1 MLRSMYSGISGMKV
15 NQTKLDVIGNNI
27 ANVNTTSYKS
37 SRATFSDL
45 LSQSSASAQAA
56 SNTKGGINAKQ
67 VGLGVQLS
75 SIDRIMTQGSMQ
87 TTSRSLDLG
96 LDGNGYFMV
105 STGPIISGDG
115 AIEVSHAAGTHS
127 INEKSLASS
136 GASISYTRDG
146 SFTLDNEGNLL
157 TTDGYRVLGYSV
169 TNDDNSQ
176 RASEAEPNPVNML
189 GLTFSFTAGTQL
201 NGVTIQLGKV
211 SQGTA
216 TSASLTG
223 EGTNRVLTING
234 DFSNAKLDSEE
245 ITRAINKELAAKGIS
260 QTVKVSGKLNPLSGV
275 ASSKITGGK
284 DAQAPDTVSVLGY
297 TIQFNNGDA
306 ANGYKIVVEDIAD
319 GSARPTARKDESKQ
333 CIYLSGNFAGNSTIT
348 EESIKEA
355 LNNAGFGNIV
365 SKVTKSGS
373 SSISSLYKQVEGYK
387 ENEKAKVTTTSGTS
401 QGFSVEF
408 KGYSDDFNGY
418 TIQFVND
425 ITANGNSVIPNLN
438 TSNNTLTVKG
448 NFSGTPSLT
457 DAEITKQI
465 NKYLLDSGIKD
476 TTVTVT
482 GTHSVDDTGSITC
495 NRDGVDS
502 ITKSVTIAGM
512 KINFPETKDFAG
524 HAKEREIYDKLG
536 TLKFRIGTVKEG
548 TATNADYDSD
558 SNTITIS
565 GDFTV
570 ANGINTTELAKQISD
585 ALTTELGIG
594 PGTTL
599 KFTRPS
605 NGNDRVDNLKSDKIT
620 GGTKLT
626 TPNPDTIKAFGL
638 EFKVGER
645 TGAMLNNY
653 SFELGTIAAGTKPDV
668 TIDEKSKK
676 IIISG
681 DFVNENAITADVI
694 NEALA
699 KKLESTFGKDVTV
712 NVTGDPVFFGGTVQG
727 DKPAEGG
734 SSVQSIRPDG
744 AIRFVSASSDVYAY
758 DDSLKTLKIPEKV
771 LSADGKTEV
780 AVKSYS
786 ISSNGIITATLQ
798 DGTIAALGQIALA
811 SFSNPAGLTSV
822 GGNLYSVSSNSGA
835 ATIMSGLGTT
845 GENNSDAYGNML
857 SGYLEMSNVD
867 LAEQFTDMIT
877 TTKAFQG
884 ASKMIT
890 TGDEILTEIINL
902 KR

>member
-45 LSQSSASAQAA
+45 LSQSSSSAQAA

-105 STGPIISGDG
+105 STGPVISGDG

-127 INEKSLASS
+127 INEKTLASS

-176 RASEAEPNPVNML
+176 KATESEPNPVNML
-189 GLTFSFTAGTQL
+189 GLTFSFSAGTQL
-201 NGVTIQLGKV
+201 NGVTIQLGKI

-223 EGTNRVLTING
+223 EGTNRILTING
-234 DFSNAKLDSEE
+234 DFSNQKLDAEE
-245 ITRAINKELAAKGIS
+245 ITRAINKELSAKGIS
-260 QTVKVSGKLNPLSGV
+260 QTVKVSGKLNALSGI
-275 ASSKITGGK
+275 ASSKVTGGK
-284 DAQAPDTVSVLGY
+284 DAQAPEAVSVLGY
-297 TIQFNNGDA
+297 TIEFENGDA
-306 ANGYKIVVEDIAD
+306 ANEYRIVVENLAD
-319 GSARPTARKDESKQ
+319 GSAKPSARRDETDK
-333 CIYLSGNFAGNSTIT
+333 CIYLSGNFAGNSGIT
-348 EESIKEA
+348 EDDIKA
-355 LNNAGFGNIV
+355 TLNGAGFGDIV

-373 SSISSLYKQVEGYK
+373 SSMSSLSKKVEPYKDS
-387 ENEKAKVTTTSGTS
+387 EKAKTTTTTGTS
-401 QGFSVEF
+401 QGFTVSF
-408 KGYSDDFNGY
+408 NGYSDDFNGY
-418 TIQFVND
+418 TIEFVND
-425 ITANGNSVIPNLN
+425 STATGVIPSLN
-438 TSNNTLTVKG
+438 SSSKTLTVKG
-448 NFSGTPSLT
+448 NFADPTVTPKAIE
-457 DAEITKQI
+457 DKI
-465 NKYLLDSGIKD
+465 NAYLSSSGIKD
-476 TTVTVT
+476 TTVTIGGPYNAGDT
-482 GTHSVDDTGSITC
+482 GTITC
-495 NRDGVDS
+495 NKDGVDS
-502 ITKSVTIAGM
+502 VTKSITIAGI

-524 HAKEREIYDKLG
+524 NAKADEIYEKLG
-536 TLKFRIGTVKEG
+536 GLKFKIGTVKEG
-548 TATNADYDSD
+548 TATKVDYDKT

-565 GDFTV
+565 GDFTSS
-570 ANGINTTELAKQISD
+570 NSIDTDELAKQIGD
-585 ALTTELGIG
+585 NLTAELGLVT
-594 PGTTL
+594 PL
-599 KFTRPS
+599 KFTIPS
-605 NGNDRVDNLKSDKIT
+605 SGNDRVDNLKSDKIT

-626 TPNPDTIKAFGL
+626 TPNPDEIEAFGL
-638 EFKVGER
+638 RFKIGEK
-645 TGAMLNNY
+645 TGAMLNEY
-653 SFELGTIAAGTKPDV
+653 TFELGTIASGTKPDI
-668 TIDEKSKK
+668 TIDEKTKK

-681 DFVNENAITADVI
+681 DFVNENAITASTI
-694 NEALA
+694 NEVLA

-712 NVTGDPVFFGGTVQG
+712 TVTGDPVNFGGSVKG

-744 AIRFVSASSDVYAY
+744 TIRFVSASSEVYAY

-786 ISSNGIITATLQ
+786 ISSNGVITATLQ

-845 GENNSDAYGNML
+845 GEDNSKAYGNML

-867 LAEQFTDMIT
+867 LAEQFTEMIT